1 MNGSLDTD
9 IVIHLYLS
17 EKQGLIFN
25 FFDKVYMH
33 EYLYEKELK
42 RKSLIVYER
51 FTSDIEKGLAE
62 IITSKDLSDMG
73 IKGIFEMYKREN
85 EYLFDMGELYAISLA
100 KSMGLLAFISNDTK
114 EFGPHETLV
123 RELIEDV
130 IPFAFYELLFLRY
143 LASEIDVEKMH
154 LEFEEVTFKS
164 MGKYPMNFRSR
175 MLMVARRFSS
185 RNGTKR
191 DYNWICEYCK
201 EKDTNYGAKMIG
213 LKKYI
218 SSLE

>member
-1 MNGSLDTD
+1 M
-9 IVIHLYLS
+9 
-17 EKQGLIFN
+17 
-25 FFDKVYMH
+25 
-33 EYLYEKELK
+33 
-42 RKSLIVYER
+42 
-51 FTSDIEKGLAE
+51 
-62 IITSKDLSDMG
+62 
-73 IKGIFEMYKREN
+73 
-85 EYLFDMGELYAISLA
+85 
-100 KSMGLLAFISNDTK
+100 
-114 EFGPHETLV
+114 
-123 RELIEDV
+123 
-130 IPFAFYELLFLRY
+130 
-143 LASEIDVEKMH
+143 ASEIDVEKMH